1 MGGGAA
7 LYHCVAT
14 RRSVDVDNRVSTAS
28 KPWRV
33 SSVDWCDHLQ
43 SARVAARNAV
53 ETSPFVVRCEGEA
66 SSPSPVVLLGAAA
79 VVGGI
84 AYYYHL
90 KVGCSVAGVIAR
102 VSL

>member
-1 MGGGAA
+1 
-7 LYHCVAT
+7 
-14 RRSVDVDNRVSTAS
+14 VDNRVSTAS

-33 SSVDWCDHLQ
+33 SSVDWRDHLQ

-90 KVGCSVAGVIAR
+90 KVGCSVAGVNAR